1 MDLEYGLE
9 TEVNRNEREKH
20 PHIPAR
26 RIMDRIVLGGSDG
39 AIEGVAMTAALNGA
53 GVGFGTIV
61 IAGLA
66 FAIAGSASMFVSS
79 YLARKSEKELLQID
93 IEREKME
100 IETEPEEER
109 AELEKLLR
117 DDGYRQ
123 EEVDV
128 IMGRLVRDKEL
139 WLREQLR
146 RELRVHTED
155 LAADPYAGPASAGLA
170 FLMLALL
177 AVAPYAFLGGTLA
190 TLTVSVGLSLAALFV
205 LSSRVF
211 VPKHFD
217 PVVGLE
223 SALTG
228 GAAAALLYVAG
239 LLIARI

>member
-1 MDLEYGLE
+1 M
-9 TEVNRNEREKH
+9 
-20 PHIPAR
+20 
-26 RIMDRIVLGGSDG
+26 MDRIVLGGSDG

-66 FAIAGSASMFVSS
+66 FAVAGSASMFVSS
-79 YLARKSEKELLQID
+79 YLARKSEKELLRID

-117 DDGYRQ
+117 DDGYNQ
-123 EEVDV
+123 KEVDV

-155 LAADPYAGPASAGLA
+155 LATDPYAGPAAAGLA
-170 FLMLALL
+170 FLLLALL
-177 AVAPYAFLGGTLA
+177 AIAPYGALGGNLTTLA
-190 TLTVSVGLSLAALFV
+190 VSVSLSLAALFV
-205 LSSRVF
+205 LSSRIF

-217 PVVGLE
+217 AIAGLQ
-223 SALTG
+223 SAVTG

-239 LLIARI
+239 LLIARL